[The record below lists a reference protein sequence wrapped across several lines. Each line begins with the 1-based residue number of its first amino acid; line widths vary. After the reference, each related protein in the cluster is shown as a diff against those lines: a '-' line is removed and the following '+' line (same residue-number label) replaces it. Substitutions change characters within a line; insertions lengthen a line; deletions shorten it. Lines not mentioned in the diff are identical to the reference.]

1 MTKPGAT
8 PLVTISAKES
18 NCKPKGP
25 ATLNNRAKKPSKKSK
40 IFQTNKIKAIS
51 NSSDVNDRDAA
62 TK

>member
-25 ATLNNRAKKPSKKSK
+25 ATLNNAQKKKPSKNQKYS
-40 IFQTNKIKAIS
+40 QTNKIKAIS
-51 NSSDVNDRDAA
+51 KSD
-62 TK
+62 

>member
-1 MTKPGAT
+1 MKFRVDYLTIKKYMTKPGAT

-25 ATLNNRAKKPSKKSK
+25 ATLNNAQKKNH
-40 IFQTNKIKAIS
+40 QKIKNIPKP
-51 NSSDVNDRDAA
+51 